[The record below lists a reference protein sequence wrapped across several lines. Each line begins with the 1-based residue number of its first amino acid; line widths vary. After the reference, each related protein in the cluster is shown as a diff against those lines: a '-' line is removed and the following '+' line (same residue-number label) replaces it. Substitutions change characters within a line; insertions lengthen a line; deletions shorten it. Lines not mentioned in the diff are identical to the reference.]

1 MAEDQPADVG
11 GEPTFVH
18 TPGGTGPLS
27 PRDAARSL
35 TDARAKANAAP
46 PPDKQPER
54 APPATAAEESAPEAD
69 AARRDDGPGEDVQEA
84 DPAEQEQPSIE
95 PPERW
100 THEAKA
106 HWQTI
111 PRETQDYIVQRE
123 LERDRLLLQSKNQA
137 DEQLKGLT
145 AREQAMEQAR
155 LQFESAT
162 QAALQSLQ
170 STLQGEFADIQ
181 TMDDVKRL
189 ANEDWARYLRWD
201 AHQKDIAAK
210 MATVKEAQDRQ
221 ANEAQ
226 TKFAK
231 FADEQDK
238 AFVARVPEYANKD
251 KAAEYQNAAMKTLR
265 NVGFSD
271 DELPK
276 HWNKQESLS
285 LRDARMQEL
294 IHKAAR
300 WDEAQEAKK
309 TVAAKK
315 DLPPVQRPGVAR
327 QGDSKLAQ
335 IQTIQKQLNNA
346 TGMAALRLATQLTK
360 LQRESGPH

>member
-69 AARRDDGPGEDVQEA
+69 AARRDDGPGEDVQEV
-84 DPAEQEQPSIE
+84 DPAEQEPSIE

-100 THEAKA
+100 THEAKE
-106 HWQTI
+106 HWQSI
-111 PRETQDYIVQRE
+111 PHATQEYITKRER
-123 LERDRLLLQSKNQA
+123 ERDALLLQSKNQA

-155 LQFESAT
+155 LQFENLN
-162 QAALQSLQ
+162 QAMLQEYQ
-170 STLQGEFADIQ
+170 MILQGDFADIK
-181 TMDDVKRL
+181 TMDDVSRL
-189 ANEDWARYLRWD
+189 ADEDWARYNKWQV
-201 AHQKDIAAK
+201 HQQRIALKKAQ
-210 MATVKEAQDRQ
+210 AEDGLQRQAQEAQ
-221 ANEAQ
+221 A
-226 TKFAK
+226 KFAK
-231 FADEQDK
+231 FAEEQDK
-238 AFVARVPEYANKD
+238 AFIAEVPEFADKE
-251 KAAEYQNAAMKTLR
+251 KAAELQSAAMKTLR
-265 NVGFSD
+265 NIGFTE
-271 DELPK
+271 DELTK
-276 HWNKQESLS
+276 HWNSMSSLS
-285 LRDARMQEL
+285 LREKKVQVL
-294 IHKAAR
+294 VQKATR
-300 WDEAQEAKK
+300 WDMAQEAKK
-309 TVAAKK
+309 TVTAKK

>member
-1 MAEDQPADVG
+1 MP
-11 GEPTFVH
+11 P
-18 TPGGTGPLS
+18 
-27 PRDAARSL
+27 ARSP
-35 TDARAKANAAP
+35 T
-46 PPDKQPER
+46 R
-54 APPATAAEESAPEAD
+54 APKPMPRHHQISSQSAPHRRPLQKNPPLRRTPPQTRAMARPRKSKLTEA
-69 AARRDDGPGEDVQEA
+69 AAHRSAVSWTT
-84 DPAEQEQPSIE
+84 AEK
-95 PPERW
+95 ERW
-100 THEAKA
+100 
-106 HWQTI
+106 QSI
-111 PRETQDYIVQRE
+111 PRETQEYIAQRE
-123 LERDRLLLQSKNQA
+123 TERERLLTKSQQEA
-137 DEQLKGLT
+137 AEQLKGLT

-210 MATVKEAQDRQ
+210 MATVKEAQERQ

-238 AFVARVPEYANKD
+238 AFIARVPEFANKD
-251 KAAEYQNAAMKTLR
+251 RAAELQGAAIKTLK
-265 NVGFSD
+265 NIGFSD
-271 DELPK
+271 DELGK
-276 HWNKQESLS
+276 HWNKQETLS

-309 TVAAKK
+309 TVTAKK